1 MSSQL
6 PPIPNI
12 SEIAPEPTDIGLDNI
27 ETGLDNLD
35 LNPNPDQQN
44 NLIENRNQL
53 ATRIKS
59 LDEDS
64 TSVCSNTNS
73 KLSVGDIAYHNQNS
87 ELAHQNITSLIQRHS
102 SHLDSGNNS
111 NDNLSDSNSA
121 VHNHNIRSGLSNGVH
136 GEHGVLQQDPGSG
149 SGHED
154 ERFATLSPLS
164 PDAAFNLKL
173 RLAQV
178 RADRDSLQLCLKQTH
193 HALKLIQ
200 LDHSITQTENSK
212 LKNEKE
218 ALEGELEEEKGKNR
232 EQAKEIAHLKEAL
245 RAALVKN
252 EGNEKHES
260 CRKPPDPGSGGGTN
274 GGQSITTTSDRSDEN
289 AKKVNDLQHKLEQT
303 ELKYRNAERRQ
314 ASYLA
319 SANAAKSEV
328 RNLQYLLEESKNES
342 EANRKPT
349 NMNTTNM
356 TNTNET
362 ETQNELNRLKEEN
375 KTLITAF
382 ENHQNV
388 SIKSTNMIRALR
400 GKNGKLIEELNE
412 VKLENR
418 NLLTEKEN
426 WSKQTYQANNDE
438 SNAIRKDDTREN
450 RKENLKK
457 KAKNLRKHRDSSPT
471 KTPRKS
477 RSPEKS
483 ASNSIAINCHLT
495 STEISKTEL
504 IKNYMDCQTQLVG
517 YGYYNGYG
525 PHGSHSPKLV
535 RSYSLDRL
543 NIEDP
548 TSQNSED
555 DFNTIKDYKNS
566 IQQLN
571 YAREVQNKVVSKLKN
586 VKLEVADNYLSTEVD
601 GSKNCFKQYKQ
612 IGTQYNV
619 ESVSRYCGTNV
630 AISNR
635 ICEVGSQV
643 ELKSTERKCE
653 ENTSSTQTDPVSRR
667 NSDVKLKIQ
676 RPESQHNIDTT
687 VQGESDATS
696 RTRHRSAFTISA
708 VLDQTNIEKCD
719 TSSQTSDTP
728 QVKEIIKEVFIEKIQ
743 QVPVEVIKKIEVPV
757 EVIKEVP
764 VNIIKEVPIEKIKII
779 KVPYV
784 DKIKEQEHENNIKIT
799 KEALFKLQANEQ
811 ILSAYSHAV
820 QVLTAKLNNWEQG
833 QFETISRTISGD
845 SEGEDTL
852 TGEQVEEVKKDTK
865 LEISTV
871 QVAEIEQAL
880 EKAAK
885 PAVLKK
891 IEN

>member
-1 MSSQL
+1 
-6 PPIPNI
+6 
-12 SEIAPEPTDIGLDNI
+12 
-27 ETGLDNLD
+27 
-35 LNPNPDQQN
+35 
-44 NLIENRNQL
+44 
-53 ATRIKS
+53 
-59 LDEDS
+59 
-64 TSVCSNTNS
+64 
-73 KLSVGDIAYHNQNS
+73 
-87 ELAHQNITSLIQRHS
+87 
-102 SHLDSGNNS
+102 
-111 NDNLSDSNSA
+111 
-121 VHNHNIRSGLSNGVH
+121 
-136 GEHGVLQQDPGSG
+136 
-149 SGHED
+149 
-154 ERFATLSPLS
+154 
-164 PDAAFNLKL
+164 
-173 RLAQV
+173 
-178 RADRDSLQLCLKQTH
+178 
-193 HALKLIQ
+193 
-200 LDHSITQTENSK
+200 
-212 LKNEKE
+212 
-218 ALEGELEEEKGKNR
+218 
-232 EQAKEIAHLKEAL
+232 
-245 RAALVKN
+245 
-252 EGNEKHES
+252 
-260 CRKPPDPGSGGGTN
+260 
-274 GGQSITTTSDRSDEN
+274 
-289 AKKVNDLQHKLEQT
+289 
-303 ELKYRNAERRQ
+303 
-314 ASYLA
+314 
-319 SANAAKSEV
+319 
-328 RNLQYLLEESKNES
+328 
-342 EANRKPT
+342 
-349 NMNTTNM
+349 
-356 TNTNET
+356 
-362 ETQNELNRLKEEN
+362 
-375 KTLITAF
+375 
-382 ENHQNV
+382 
-388 SIKSTNMIRALR
+388 
-400 GKNGKLIEELNE
+400 
-412 VKLENR
+412 
-418 NLLTEKEN
+418 
-426 WSKQTYQANNDE
+426 
-438 SNAIRKDDTREN
+438 
-450 RKENLKK
+450 
-457 KAKNLRKHRDSSPT
+457 
-471 KTPRKS
+471 
-477 RSPEKS
+477 
-483 ASNSIAINCHLT
+483 
-495 STEISKTEL
+495 
-504 IKNYMDCQTQLVG
+504 MDCQTQLVG

-525 PHGSHSPKLV
+525 YNGRHSPKLV

-586 VKLEVADNYLSTEVD
+586 VKLEVADYLSTEVD

-643 ELKSTERKCE
+643 ELESKSQG
-653 ENTSSTQTDPVSRR
+653 NTSSTQTDPVSRR

-687 VQGESDATS
+687 EQNAGETE
-696 RTRHRSAFTISA
+696 RIRHRSAFTISA

-743 QVPVEVIKKIEVPV
+743 QVPVEIIKKIEVPV

-891 IEN
+891 SKINIFEVKNDPKTQIKLELANISTQTVSIEEETKILETIASQTEKIALFTIEEYKDIQDKYAEAIISLEGEISGLKDDLTTAEETIKISKDEINTLQENLKSSQMEVEMYSETTNWGFEGSKFYF